1 MQIMFDFEAV
11 TINIQSL
18 MLFIFV
24 VEANWLYLFKLLT
37 MILKNSSCCQKNY
50 QNLGHLKLKN
60 KKCIAI
66 ILI

>member
-37 MILKNSSCCQKNY
+37 MILKNSSYCQKNY

-60 KKCIAI
+60 KRYIAI